1 MTDADALY
9 RELAVLHVFERL
21 QAVNMSLC
29 DAGANLA
36 AIRAIVHKLGLEEF
50 DLAEIK
56 TSTVR
61 LLDVLD
67 AISRVI
73 DESIV
78 PEHARGVDV
87 EIQENLAEMRKEI
100 LNDE

>member
-9 RELAVLHVFERL
+9 HELALYHVFERL
-21 QAVNMSLC
+21 QAVNASLC
-29 DAGANLA
+29 DAGAHLGA
-36 AIRAIVHKLGLEEF
+36 VHAIVRDLKLKEF